1 MDYFY
6 EVLNSLL
13 CAYYEN
19 PTKDID
25 GLLDVISQKYN
36 ISQES
41 KKTILAIF
49 ETLSLFDKKAE
60 ERKKCK
66 TQSEWIQKELL
77 HLKNIAK
84 EKGIKNPEQFVDQ
97 VSDTIVQSFIAK
109 KDIEDGRK
117 N

>member
-49 ETLSLFDKKAE
+49 ENLSLFDKKAE

>member
-25 GLLDVISQKYN
+25 GLLSVISQKYN
-36 ISQES
+36 ISEES

-49 ETLSLFDKKAE
+49 ENLSSFDKKAE

-84 EKGIKNPEQFVDQ
+84 EKGMKNPEQFVDQ
-97 VSDTIVQSFIAK
+97 VSNSIVQSFKAK
-109 KDIEDGRK
+109 EDIDNG
-117 N
+117 